1 MLIAALMVTVSVF
14 IPATAVTV
22 QCEADVRVVSL
33 ARTTTEQTVIREADR
48 RGFGDAVGR
57 IGWT

>member
-14 IPATAVTV
+14 IPSTAVTV
-22 QCEADVRVVSL
+22 QCEADVRIISL

-48 RGFGDAVGR
+48 RSIGNAVGR
-57 IGWT
+57 VGWT